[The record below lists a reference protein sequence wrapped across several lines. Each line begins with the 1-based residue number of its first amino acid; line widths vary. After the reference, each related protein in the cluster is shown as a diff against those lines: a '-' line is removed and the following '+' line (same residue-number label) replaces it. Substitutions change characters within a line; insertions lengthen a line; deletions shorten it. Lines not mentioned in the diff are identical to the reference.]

1 MLLKA
6 VRLTKSLSVQISRSD
21 PKSYWWRGREVRR
34 ERKAMSFQERVQVQT
49 WQRLERSSY
58 GWERQQLRQQ
68 TNDTGQR
75 EHTDCLKFR
84 IGGRSRSIPAVQR
97 FNQRIR
103 KRK

>member
-1 MLLKA
+1 
-6 VRLTKSLSVQISRSD
+6 
-21 PKSYWWRGREVRR
+21 
-34 ERKAMSFQERVQVQT
+34 MSFQERVQVQT

-75 EHTDCLKFR
+75 DHTDCLKFR

-103 KRK
+103 KRKSDQAYENHDLESPARHNQV